1 MSSIIFINP
10 DIENCD
16 LINPNH
22 TVRDNLSSLIELNN
36 DQSKLIFILSKQC
49 CFSNFLEIPKKN
61 KSLFKKNAK
70 KLIRQDLDPSSNE
83 YIFIGREQKGK
94 LPYVII
100 NEELITSIADILK
113 KYKLLNNQLYFEASL
128 LSSDQKEWKFLI
140 KDNDEVNVYYNGSI
154 FTSRSSNLSDDVNV
168 LFTQNKKPESL
179 NFYSLNNDNLNK
191 DKIQSITSHNEA
203 KITYTNILDNPSSI
217 NQKNAISLKQLL
229 KANNGGSSGWYRNW
243 KSINLS
249 FLSLIMALISMNHYQ
264 NITLQ
269 AQQFEMRKDNLV
281 QYIFKNEVSFYNAS
295 DLEKVINS
303 IEGSKNL
310 PDVVHINTLNH
321 LGEVFGISGVKI
333 DQLSIKRDNSI
344 YLKLHTTKNNSIAR
358 INEALQNND
367 YFLAEVRSLQNISD
381 QKTQMEINLNLKEIN

>member
-16 LINPNH
+16 LINADH
-22 TVRDNLSSLIELNN
+22 TLRDNLSSLIELNN

-100 NEELITSIADILK
+100 NEELITSIADIFK
-113 KYKLLNNQLYFEASL
+113 KNKLLNNQLYFEASL
-128 LSSDQKEWKFLI
+128 LSSDQNEWKFLI

-217 NQKNAISLKQLL
+217 NQKNSISLKQLL

-249 FLSLIMALISMNHYQ
+249 FLSLIMALICINHYQ

-310 PDVVHINTLNH
+310 PDVIHINTLNH
-321 LGEVFGISGVKI
+321 LGEVFGISGVKV

-367 YFLAEVRSLQNISD
+367 YFLADVRSLQNISD

>member
-16 LINPNH
+16 LINADH
-22 TVRDNLSSLIELNN
+22 TLRDNLSSLIELNN
-36 DQSKLIFILSKQC
+36 DQSKLIFILSKQF
-49 CFSNFLEIPKKN
+49 CFSSFLEIPKKN

-83 YIFIGREQKGK
+83 FIFIGTEQKGK

-100 NEELITSIADILK
+100 NEELITSIADIFK

-128 LSSDQKEWKFLI
+128 LSSDQSEWKFLI

-154 FTSRSSNLSDDVNV
+154 FTSRSSNLSNDVNV

-295 DLEKVINS
+295 DLVKVINS

-310 PDVVHINTLNH
+310 PDPV
-321 LGEVFGISGVKI
+321 
-333 DQLSIKRDNSI
+333 SIKIFFKPMSLDFDI
-344 YLKLHTTKNNSIAR
+344 KTEI
-358 INEALQNND
+358 I
-367 YFLAEVRSLQNISD
+367 FLP
-381 QKTQMEINLNLKEIN
+381 

>member
-16 LINPNH
+16 LINADH
-22 TVRDNLSSLIELNN
+22 TLRDNLSSLIELNN

-83 YIFIGREQKGK
+83 FIFIGREQKGK

-100 NEELITSIADILK
+100 NEELITSIADIFK

-128 LSSDQKEWKFLI
+128 LSSDQSEWKFLI

-281 QYIFKNEVSFYNAS
+281 QYIFKNEESLYNAS

-310 PDVVHINTLNH
+310 PDVIHIDTLNH
-321 LGEVFGISGVKI
+321 LGEVFGISGVKV

-367 YFLAEVRSLQNISD
+367 YFLADVRSLQNISD

>member
-16 LINPNH
+16 LINVDH
-22 TVRDNLSSLIELNN
+22 TLRDNLSSLIELNN

-70 KLIRQDLDPSSNE
+70 KLIRQDLDQSSNE
-83 YIFIGREQKGK
+83 FIFIGREQKGK

-100 NEELITSIADILK
+100 NKELITSIADIFK

-128 LSSDQKEWKFLI
+128 LSSDQSEWKFLI
-140 KDNDEVNVYYNGSI
+140 KNNDEVNVYYNGSI

-179 NFYSLNNDNLNK
+179 NFYSLKNENLNK
-191 DKIQSITSHNEA
+191 GKIQSITSHNEA

-269 AQQFEMRKDNLV
+269 AHQFEMRKDNLV

-295 DLEKVINS
+295 DLEKVTNLIK
-303 IEGSKNL
+303 GSENL
-310 PDVVHINTLNH
+310 PDVIHINTLNH
-321 LGEVFGISGVKI
+321 LGEVFGISGVKV

-367 YFLAEVRSLQNISD
+367 YFLADVRSLQNISD